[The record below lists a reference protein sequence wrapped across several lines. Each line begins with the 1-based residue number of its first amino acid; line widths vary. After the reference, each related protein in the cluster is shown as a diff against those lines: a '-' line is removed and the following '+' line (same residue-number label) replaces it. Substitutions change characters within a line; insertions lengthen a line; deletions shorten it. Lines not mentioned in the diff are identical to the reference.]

1 LADKLGNTRTANMII
16 MGAYIEYTG
25 VLTKETVVGAMPT
38 FIKRKNLVPLNKLAL
53 EKGIAFVKEMAVKE
67 AN

>member
-1 LADKLGNTRTANMII
+1 MII